1 MMKKRKKIPLRKCVG
16 CDERREKRD
25 LIRVVRNPEGE
36 VDIDTT
42 GKKPGRGAY
51 ICPDRACLE
60 KAFKAKRI
68 ERNLQVSLPSDIKEF
83 LEERIRG
90 EE

>member
-1 MMKKRKKIPLRKCVG
+1 MKKRKKIPLRKCVG

-25 LIRVVRNPEGE
+25 LIRVVRSPEGE
-36 VDIDTT
+36 VDIDTI

-51 ICPDRACLE
+51 ICPDRTCLE
-60 KAFKAKRI
+60 KAFKNRRI